1 MRTVKS
7 RARKQDTSLTVTK
20 ATSQA
25 RRHVDAIIPG
35 AMATVESKDSFDLDT
50 NTALVVTTVTFP
62 ANTSAQDVADLDD
75 EIHGLPGY
83 VSSKVAGSRIV
94 ITRKR

>member
-25 RRHVDAIIPG
+25 RRHVDAIMPG
-35 AMATVESKDSFDLDT
+35 VMATVESRYSYDLDT
-50 NTALVVTTVTFP
+50 NTSLVITTITFP
-62 ANTSAQDVADLDD
+62 ATDYSADLIAALKTLAD
-75 EIHGLPGY
+75 
-83 VSSKVAGSRIV
+83 VRSVQAFAARAV
-94 ITRKR
+94 ITRTR